1 MMRKIGLILKN
12 TLFAMTQ
19 EEFNKL
25 LFDIKL
31 KNPDLIVPNAIWS
44 ISESKEPDSIH
55 VNVALICK
63 IADGNKENL
72 SLKSL
77 TKNNEASVVSAI
89 LKLNEE
95 LLSDLNKKL
104 DKIDN

>member
-1 MMRKIGLILKN
+1 MRKIGLILKN

-63 IADGNKENL
+63 IADGNKENFFF
-72 SLKSL
+72 
-77 TKNNEASVVSAI
+77 TYCR
-89 LKLNEE
+89 KLFIIVIV
-95 LLSDLNKKL
+95 
-104 DKIDN
+104 KICGGNG